1 MTLRQRILGDESRY
15 RWNEVAGRYINQSGD
30 FVSFAEVRR
39 YLDEVLDRHE
49 RKTLSLS
56 TSLREGSINVQQWQ
70 SGMKDSLKDLHLVSG
85 ALARGGWAQMSQS
98 DYGRVGSQLRF
109 QYQRLARFA
118 TQIERGLPLDGR
130 FRRRVEL
137 YAQSGRVSYTAAL
150 RQEMAL
156 RGYTEEKSV
165 LAKADH
171 CSECVAEADKGWVP
185 IGTLVNIGERI
196 CKSNCRCHFEFR
208 EG

>member
-1 MTLRQRILGDESRY
+1 MGEESKY
-15 RWNEVAGRYINQSGD
+15 TWDEVAGRYIDEDGNV
-30 FVSFAEVRR
+30 VSFEEVRLW
-39 YLDEVLDRHE
+39 LDEVLDRNDL
-49 RKTLSLS
+49 KMAQTALLLLS
-56 TSLREGSINVQQWQ
+56 GGINVQQWQ
-70 SGMKDSLKDLHLVSG
+70 EQMRASLKDIHLISG
-85 ALARGGWAQMSQS
+85 ALARGGWEHMSQA
-98 DYGRVGSQLRF
+98 DFGRVGSQLRF
-109 QYQRLARFA
+109 QYERLARFA

-130 FRRRVEL
+130 FGRRVQL

-156 RGYTEEKSV
+156 RGYTEEQSV
-165 LAKADH
+165 LAAADH